1 MLIVGLLALPL
12 VMPGMYW
19 QRVVSIVCI
28 YALLALSF
36 DFLAHYVGLVSL
48 GGAFFVGTGSYL
60 TAILNTKL
68 GLSPLVAIPAATL
81 IGGALCTLML
91 LPCLPLRG
99 VYFAIVTLMYP
110 LFLARVIEALDILG
124 GTDGI
129 MGIDSFP
136 SAWLEQYFVII
147 MLLLFLFAIRRLV
160 NTDLGT
166 RAARRKGQ
174 RSGRQGV
181 RHGRNPLPG
190 PGRVRRLGHRLSG
203 RGLPGAHLHVGRD
216 FHLCAGLLGAADC
229 GDGHRGQRNPG
240 RTAARL
246 PDSGAGVGTSAGF
259 RHPSNRVLLADS
271 SGLYRLSKRGVDGLR
286 PTKVSSDPKVDKNM
300 KGEPI
305 LEVREVT
312 KTFGGIIAL
321 NRVSFDVGEGEILG
335 IIGPN
340 GSGKTTVVNC
350 ITGFV
355 KASSGRILFRGR
367 DITGM
372 RPHRIADM
380 GVTRTFQI
388 MRPYYSLPAYKNMVI
403 PLFSP
408 RARRTGGWRGGG
420 RLGDRNTVG
429 IDILEE
435 IGFERDSYVPYKLT
449 ATLPTGYLK
458 RLELARC
465 LALKPE
471 LIICDEVF
479 SGLSMSEIASMVPLI
494 ERLQMDGITL
504 IMIEHRL
511 RELFKVANRVMV
523 LNFGEKLVEGPPAEV
538 MADKRVREAYFGSE
552 SVEEVMRNA

>member
-1 MLIVGLLALPL
+1 
-12 VMPGMYW
+12 
-19 QRVVSIVCI
+19 
-28 YALLALSF
+28 
-36 DFLAHYVGLVSL
+36 
-48 GGAFFVGTGSYL
+48 
-60 TAILNTKL
+60 
-68 GLSPLVAIPAATL
+68 
-81 IGGALCTLML
+81 
-91 LPCLPLRG
+91 
-99 VYFAIVTLMYP
+99 
-110 LFLARVIEALDILG
+110 
-124 GTDGI
+124 
-129 MGIDSFP
+129 
-136 SAWLEQYFVII
+136 
-147 MLLLFLFAIRRLV
+147 
-160 NTDLGT
+160 
-166 RAARRKGQ
+166 
-174 RSGRQGV
+174 
-181 RHGRNPLPG
+181 
-190 PGRVRRLGHRLSG
+190 
-203 RGLPGAHLHVGRD
+203 
-216 FHLCAGLLGAADC
+216 
-229 GDGHRGQRNPG
+229 
-240 RTAARL
+240 
-246 PDSGAGVGTSAGF
+246 
-259 RHPSNRVLLADS
+259 
-271 SGLYRLSKRGVDGLR
+271 
-286 PTKVSSDPKVDKNM
+286 M

-321 NRVSFDVGEGEILG
+321 NRVSFDVDEGEILG

-372 RPHRIADM
+372 RAHRIADM

-523 LNFGEKLVEGPPAEV
+523 LNFGQKLVEGSPAEV

-552 SVEEVMRNA
+552 SVEEVMKHA